1 MASASR
7 RISYGDL
14 TYLIKMSLY
23 SAQYEFHCE
32 YMHVSSRRLVL
43 HFVPWFD
50 CSPSEINDIY
60 VLIVPR
66 LKRLEKDSY
75 LRRKTFWSRVYE
87 MDLQY
92 ICPNLIVALDTNT
105 LPDKAKTTANIEL
118 WNNIDKSNLN
128 ISLTSKKDTWTF
140 NSRSEQL
147 NKDWCG
153 ISTFHDKNVIAHE
166 SCRARRLVLMQTAR
180 AFLWLVLF
188 F

>member
-1 MASASR
+1 MQVV
-7 RISYGDL
+7 L
-14 TYLIKMSLY
+14 TSKMDVKFQQEKNMHSHSLSTTTLI
-23 SAQYEFHCE
+23 CE

-92 ICPNLIVALDTNT
+92 ICPNLIVALDTKT

-118 WNNIDKSNLN
+118 
-128 ISLTSKKDTWTF
+128 
-140 NSRSEQL
+140 
-147 NKDWCG
+147 
-153 ISTFHDKNVIAHE
+153 
-166 SCRARRLVLMQTAR
+166 
-180 AFLWLVLF
+180 
-188 F
+188 